1 MNPSLIR
8 NFAIIAHID
17 HGKSTL
23 ADRILER
30 TGTVGEREMTDQLL
44 DAMDLEREKGVTIK
58 ASAVRMAYEA
68 RDGSTYQLNLIDTPG
83 HVDFSYEVSRALA
96 SCEGAVLVVD
106 ASQGIQAQT
115 LANLRLAQEQGLEVL
130 PVVNKIDLP
139 AADPEGAAGELAS
152 LLGVPLEQVVLAS
165 AKEGIGI
172 DEVLEGV
179 VQRLPPPRGEPDS
192 PLRALVFDSHYD
204 PYQGVV
210 TYLRVVDGHLSKSDR
225 LKLMAS
231 GLTVEPMEIGVFR
244 PGMVAADRLEAGE
257 VGYVATG
264 AKEVRALPVGDTVTF
279 ARGGAADPL
288 PGYRSVQPMVFAGI
302 HPTDAGA
309 FAQLRD
315 GLDKLRLNDAALIY
329 EPEESQALGPGFRCG
344 FLGLFHMEIV
354 QERLEREFDLNLL
367 ATAPSVRHRVVTKT
381 GEVVEVES
389 PARLPDPGQI
399 AQIEEP
405 WMQVSVY
412 APEGYIGPIME
423 LVTGR
428 RGEFDSLE
436 YLDEK
441 RVQLLYRMPLS
452 EMIVEFYDQLKSRT
466 RGYASFDYVLEGY
479 RPADLVKLSILVN
492 KDPVDALSVIVH
504 RDQAAGRGTALVRRL
519 KEVIPRQLFPVP
531 IQAAVGNKVIAR
543 ETVKALRKDVL
554 AKCYGGDVTRKRKLL
569 EKQKTGKRR
578 MKRIGKVELPQEAF
592 TAILRLGDG

>member
-1 MNPSLIR
+1 MNPARIR
-8 NFAIIAHID
+8 NFSIIAHID

-23 ADRILER
+23 ADRILEH

-58 ASAVRMAYEA
+58 ASAVRMAYDA

-115 LANLRLAQEQGLEVL
+115 LANLHLAQELGLEIL

-139 AADPEGAAGELAS
+139 AADPEAAAGELAT
-152 LLGVPLEQVVLAS
+152 LLGVPVDQVVLAS
-165 AKEGIGI
+165 AKEGLGVE
-172 DEVLEGV
+172 DVLEGV
-179 VQRLPPPRGEPDS
+179 VQRLPPPRGEPDAV
-192 PLRALVFDSHYD
+192 LRALVFDSHYD
-204 PYQGVV
+204 LYQGVV
-210 TYLRVVDGHLSKSDR
+210 TYLRVVDGHLSKADR
-225 LKLMAS
+225 LILMAT

-244 PGMVAADRLEAGE
+244 PGLVATDRLEAGE

-264 AKEVRALPVGDTVTF
+264 AKEVRALPVGDTVTL

-288 PGYRSVQPMVFAGI
+288 PGYRSVKPMVFAGI

-309 FAQLRD
+309 FPLLRD
-315 GLDKLRLNDAALIY
+315 ALDKLRLNDAALIY

-354 QERLEREFDLNLL
+354 QERLEREFDLSLL
-367 ATAPSVRHRVVTKT
+367 ATAPSVRHRVQTKA

-389 PARLPDPGQI
+389 PARLPDSGEI
-399 AQIEEP
+399 AEIEEP

-412 APEGYIGPIME
+412 APGEYIGPIME

-428 RGEFDSLE
+428 RGEFDSME

-466 RGYASFDYVLEGY
+466 RGYASFDYVVEGY

-492 KDPVDALSVIVH
+492 KDPVDALSAIVH
-504 RDQAAGRGTALVRRL
+504 RDQASPRGTALVRRL
-519 KEVIPRQLFPVP
+519 KAVIPRQLFPVP

-543 ETVKALRKDVL
+543 ETVRALRKDVL

-569 EKQKTGKRR
+569 QKQRAGKRR
-578 MKRIGKVELPQEAF
+578 MKRIGKVDLPQEAF
-592 TAILRLGDG
+592 TAILRLGDE